1 MASSYEIQITARI
14 VSENSVR
21 TFKLTEDNTLILLAE
36 LAKELPVETVY
47 EYEVIKDVI
56 KVLEES

>member
-14 VSENSVR
+14 VGEDSVR

-36 LAKELPVETVY
+36 LARELPVETVY

-56 KVLEES
+56 KALEES

>member
-21 TFKLTEDNTLILLAE
+21 TFKLTEDHTLTLLAE
-36 LAKELPVETVY
+36 LAKELPVETAY

>member
-1 MASSYEIQITARI
+1 MASNYEIQITARI
-14 VSENSVR
+14 VGEDSVR
-21 TFKLTEDNTLILLAE
+21 TFKLTEDNTLVLLAE

>member
-1 MASSYEIQITARI
+1 MASNYEIQITARI
-14 VSENSVR
+14 VGEDSVR